1 MSGHDFNV
9 WSIIRKRAIN
19 MAKNKSVNEE
29 RTKKALN
36 YYTDQAKASNLL
48 DAITQY
54 GGFKTNA
61 ISIAI
66 SRGRI
71 SECMI
76 NAYVHIMGANPD
88 YLTGSL
94 ELPESSNLNSQ
105 DITQIMNDDEAIN
118 IFTSLIQNQN
128 IGVNSASKKN
138 AIQSIKRILNN
149 F

>member
-1 MSGHDFNV
+1 
-9 WSIIRKRAIN
+9 
-19 MAKNKSVNEE
+19 MARNKSVNEE
-29 RTKKALN
+29 RTKKALT
-36 YYTDQAKASNLL
+36 YYTNQAKASNLL

-71 SECMI
+71 SQCMI
-76 NAYVHIMGANPD
+76 DAYVHIMGANPD
-88 YLTGSL
+88 YLMGTL
-94 ELPESSNLNSQ
+94 ELPESSDLNSKNS
-105 DITQIMNDDEAIN
+105 TQIMSDDEAIN
-118 IFTSLIQNQN
+118 MFTSLIQNQN
-128 IGVNSASKKN
+128 VGVNSALKKN

>member
-1 MSGHDFNV
+1 
-9 WSIIRKRAIN
+9 

-29 RTKKALN
+29 ITKRALI

-76 NAYVHIMGANPD
+76 GAYVHIMGANRD
-88 YLTGSL
+88 YLTGSISSL
-94 ELPESSNLNSQ
+94 PPESSDLNSQ
-105 DITQIMNDDEAIN
+105 DITQIMTDDEAIN

-128 IGVNSASKKN
+128 IGVNSALKNN